1 MSFKHNAY
9 ETILIPQNHHCFVSD
24 DANFCLSQSLRSP
37 WSWRSQLYPC
47 YAKQRARSSQESS
60 IQASINGHVLSVVF
74 TENLGQVAIDI
85 STAAGATVDY
95 NSIHTPNG
103 VNFYIPNTGSYVV
116 TFTLPNN
123 DVYYGEFEVTD

>member
-1 MSFKHNAY
+1 M
-9 ETILIPQNHHCFVSD
+9 
-24 DANFCLSQSLRSP
+24 
-37 WSWRSQLYPC
+37 
-47 YAKQRARSSQESS
+47 
-60 IQASINGHVLSVVF
+60 
-74 TENLGQVAIDI
+74 
-85 STAAGATVDY
+85 DY

>member
-1 MSFKHNAY
+1 MKRILLLAALVAATLYCSAVGVNFKDGNSQVQIK
-9 ETILIPQNHHCFVSD
+9 EMKVSSIPKG
-24 DANFCLSQSLRSP
+24 DA
-37 WSWRSQLYPC
+37 
-47 YAKQRARSSQESS
+47 

-103 VNFYIPNTGSYVV
+103 VNFYIPNTGSYIV

>member
-1 MSFKHNAY
+1 MKLSLSHK
-9 ETILIPQNHHCFVSD
+9 TIIVLLAMTLTFVCPNLCALPGPGEASSIPVMQNSVQG
-24 DANFCLSQSLRSP
+24 AP
-37 WSWRSQLYPC
+37 
-47 YAKQRARSSQESS
+47 KESS

-103 VNFYIPNTGSYVV
+103 VNFYIPNTGSYIV

>member
-1 MSFKHNAY
+1 MKKI
-9 ETILIPQNHHCFVSD
+9 TQTVLML
-24 DANFCLSQSLRSP
+24 CLFLSAAF
-37 WSWRSQLYPC
+37 C
-47 YAKQRARSSQESS
+47 YAHGVARTGIPKNEKGEGIPIIVIGKTIYGGVNRSES
-60 IQASINGHVLSVVF
+60 IQASIDGHVLSVVF

-85 STAAGATVDY
+85 STAAGASVDY

>member
-1 MSFKHNAY
+1 MKKTSKMVLMLCLILSAAFSYAHGAARTGIPKNEKGDGAPIIVIGK
-9 ETILIPQNHHCFVSD
+9 TIYGGTEKSG
-24 DANFCLSQSLRSP
+24 
-37 WSWRSQLYPC
+37 
-47 YAKQRARSSQESS
+47 S
-60 IQASINGHVLSVVF
+60 ILASIDGHVLSVVF
-74 TENLGQVAIDI
+74 TEDLGQVAIDI

-103 VNFYIPNTGSYVV
+103 VNFYIPNTGSYIV